1 MSFGLVGRDGS
12 KDVQNVDGG
21 GDRPMLRGNFVVGY
35 GAAPCNQWG
44 ICGIV
49 VRKREAIELPCGL
62 VNWVELKH
70 LLVGNGHFWGV
81 FMHIYYLSLIHI

>member
-1 MSFGLVGRDGS
+1 VWVVPISSWEWAIFGVDM
-12 KDVQNVDGG
+12 DVV
-21 GDRPMLRGNFVVGY
+21 
-35 GAAPCNQWG
+35 AHCNQWG

-81 FMHIYYLSLIHI
+81 FMHIYYGVNFQ